1 MKNFLRILYLLFFI
15 VAGIWV
21 FMHPIKTETNLLRAV
36 FSNTTSDE
44 LVVKL
49 SGRYSSKINVLVESE
64 NPENTTETAT
74 NFLKSVDKNSFDI
87 KDFDFNKILET
98 YKSYNQNLLSAHTA
112 KLLETKEY
120 DQAEEEAYSRLYDPF
135 GIMLLPLNE
144 DPFLLFPDY
153 VKSLGNSNLDT
164 IEYNDKYYK
173 ILQLGIKDEIALS
186 PELANKQI
194 KNLIDLQT
202 KFTNNDTKVYLTGAP
217 VHSYYAS
224 SRSII
229 EINVICVLS
238 LLFIAGLCYFYF
250 RNLKIILP
258 IAVGLGLGIFAGY
271 LTSAIIFPS
280 IHVLTFV
287 FSTTL
292 IGICIDYSLHYFIE
306 KDLSKILKSLT
317 VSMLTTVSAF
327 GILLFSGIEL
337 LKQISVFTMT
347 GLFTVYLMVVLFYPL
362 LKIETENKT
371 INFSFPEKLLKPYIV
386 IIILISSVGL
396 FLVKFDDDVR
406 NMYVP
411 SKKLAAAE
419 KLFSNVTGGDK
430 KPVFAVVNGNNFQ
443 QILTKEEEI
452 AKNLEPENYQS
463 ISKFIP
469 SINKQKENFR
479 LRQNLYTNKLKNFA
493 TFLTPKE
500 QQKLLNKKGLEKFVQ
515 YEDLPIFKEFLL
527 DDKTSIMVLY
537 DVKDPQIITSK
548 GANYV
553 NVSQDVSEKIGHCRK
568 SCLQMLAPVFALLLI
583 SLSFIYHPIT
593 TLKIITPSVIAS
605 IFAIGLVSLTGQ
617 HINLFH
623 ILAIF
628 LIIGFGLDYSVFR
641 ASGIKSSSDAVLL
654 SCMTSIFSFILLAM
668 TSFKL
673 ISSLGFILSAG
684 LSVSYL
690 TSLLFSYNEEEKP
703 L

>member
-194 KNLIDLQT
+194 KNLIGLQT

-229 EINVICVLS
+229 EINVICALS

-568 SCLQMLAPVFALLLI
+568 SCLQMLAPVLALLLI

-593 TLKIITPSVIAS
+593 VLKIITPSVIAS